1 MDRDEAHEEI
11 AYYQRRSAEDD
22 ARHEATIKEFN
33 ERLIDRTQGLLAAA
47 SKPRLSAKSFR
58 EGFVAGMNKMEA
70 AVRNIPNVPDLEQA
84 LQLHLN
90 PKTTGHAK

>member
-22 ARHEATIKEFN
+22 ARHEATIKELN
-33 ERLIDRTQGLLAAA
+33 ERLIERTQGLLATA

-58 EGFVAGMNKMEA
+58 EGFVAGMNFCA
-70 AVRNIPNVPDLEQA
+70 SPNNPGLEQA

-90 PKTTGHAK
+90 PPEKP